1 MKKLLLL
8 LFLLNSSFSFGQW
21 SYVSTIP
28 GSGEIYNLS
37 VINQNLIWV
46 CSTGGRVFRTVNG
59 GANWVARNSGLP
71 SVDITSICA
80 LDTSL
85 CWVGTETGS
94 IYKTSDGGSSWTL
107 QFSLTGSFFDG
118 IKMFNE
124 SYGMY
129 YADPTAA
136 GQPHQ
141 WRYTT
146 NGGTEWL
153 LSPNAPIAN
162 TNEAG
167 LLNAWDWIDT
177 GKVWISTGNFTSGST
192 SNRSFKTTNGY
203 AGGGWTNTVLTGTGN
218 SSGLYFSAIAFTDE
232 NNGMTA
238 SNGSGNTVR
247 KTTDGGNT
255 WVNVPNPPGASNF
268 IPFNM
273 CGLKDGS
280 NLIFLMLYTN
290 RNLCFKTSDYGST
303 WVEEI
308 VPSQASSSI
317 RQIQFLTPALG
328 FAGGAGGVFLR
339 YGSSIGI
346 NLSNTEIPGEFK
358 LGQNY
363 PNPFNPATKID
374 FSIPVQSKVVL
385 KIYDPTG
392 KEISTLV
399 NDFRNAGNYTV
410 DFTASSGL
418 TSGIYFY
425 TMTAGEYTVTK
436 KFILLK

>member
-1 MKKLLLL
+1 M
-8 LFLLNSSFSFGQW
+8 Q
-21 SYVSTIP
+21 
-28 GSGEIYNLS
+28 
-37 VINQNLIWV
+37 
-46 CSTGGRVFRTVNG
+46 STGGRVFRTVNG

-167 LLNAWDWIDT
+167 LLNAWDWTDT

-218 SSGLYFSAIAFTDE
+218 SSGLYFSH
-232 NNGMTA
+232 
-238 SNGSGNTVR
+238 
-247 KTTDGGNT
+247 
-255 WVNVPNPPGASNF
+255 
-268 IPFNM
+268 
-273 CGLKDGS
+273 
-280 NLIFLMLYTN
+280 
-290 RNLCFKTSDYGST
+290 CFY
-303 WVEEI
+303 
-308 VPSQASSSI
+308 
-317 RQIQFLTPALG
+317 R
-328 FAGGAGGVFLR
+328 
-339 YGSSIGI
+339 
-346 NLSNTEIPGEFK
+346 
-358 LGQNY
+358 
-363 PNPFNPATKID
+363 
-374 FSIPVQSKVVL
+374 
-385 KIYDPTG
+385 
-392 KEISTLV
+392 
-399 NDFRNAGNYTV
+399 
-410 DFTASSGL
+410 
-418 TSGIYFY
+418 
-425 TMTAGEYTVTK
+425 
-436 KFILLK
+436 